1 MWAGHEGEAMAVRVL
16 AKCAGEQVSLT
27 LNGEAVADSPAEG
40 AISQRTEFMAS
51 FTVPYAAGTLTASCG
66 GEEGPAAAPSSN
78 ATRSFTTA
86 KAVAKL
92 VVTADRD
99 SISAYRGD
107 LSYVTVT
114 VVDAEGTPLPE
125 AQVPI
130 SFAVTGDG
138 ELAAVGSGDPT
149 DVSSF
154 HCPGRPGRLSALSAF
169 LIKSV
174 SYGAFVWA
182 RRALNNQKRRFS
194 ARAVPARTTWQGRA
208 VAILRPTT
216 TTAGAIKL
224 TATAAGL
231 PTSSITVATTPASS
245 GVVV

>member
-1 MWAGHEGEAMAVRVL
+1 MAVRVF
-16 AKCAGEQVSLT
+16 AKCAGEEVSLT
-27 LNGEAVADSPAEG
+27 LNGEAVAGSPA
-40 AISQRTEFMAS
+40 AISRQTEFVAS

-66 GEEGPAAAPSSN
+66 GEGGAALPSNN

-86 KAVAKL
+86 KAAAKL

-125 AQVPI
+125 ARVPI

-154 HCPGRPGRLSALSAF
+154 HGPGRPGCLSALSVF
-169 LIKSV
+169 LYRSV

-182 RRALNNQKRRFS
+182 RRVLKHQKRLFS
-194 ARAVPARTTWQGRA
+194 AR
-208 VAILRPTT
+208 
-216 TTAGAIKL
+216 
-224 TATAAGL
+224 
-231 PTSSITVATTPASS
+231 TVRIA
-245 GVVV
+245 